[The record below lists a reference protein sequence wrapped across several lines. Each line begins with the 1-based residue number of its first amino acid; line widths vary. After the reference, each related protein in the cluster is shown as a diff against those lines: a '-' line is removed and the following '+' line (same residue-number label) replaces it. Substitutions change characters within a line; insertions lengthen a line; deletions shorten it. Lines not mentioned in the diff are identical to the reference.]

1 MRTRLA
7 VLFLFVILLGL
18 LLLLRRSLSPQDA
31 NSAGRSK
38 QAVAAVAA
46 QSVSGG
52 DSAKQP
58 VAVVVGQTIYE
69 NELLPAIQAQLMTLR
84 SQEYELKRKALDT
97 VIEQKLLEAEAK
109 KRGIST
115 DKLLEQVA
123 KITDPTDAE
132 LQAYYLAQADRFAR
146 PFEEVKGQLREGLQ
160 QAKIQRARLEFLKRL
175 RATAGVT
182 ILLSVPKLEV
192 AYDPARLRGNPSAPV
207 IIVEFSDFQCP
218 FCRQVQPTLREL
230 LAKYPGRLSLAYRDY
245 PLRQIHPQAQLAA
258 EASRCAVEQ
267 GKFWEY
273 HDLLFNSP
281 NLDREALREH
291 ARALKLNEK
300 QFDSCLAAG
309 KYRPGVEQDFQE
321 GTRVGISGT
330 PGFFINGIPLS
341 GAQPLESFVRVID
354 EELGRKR

>member
-7 VLFLFVILLGL
+7 VLFLFVILLG

-38 QAVAAVAA
+38 QAVAAVAG

-58 VAVVVGQTIYE
+58 VAVVAGQTIYE
-69 NELLPAIQAQLMTLR
+69 NELLPTIQAQLMALR
-84 SQEYELKRKALDT
+84 SQEYDLKRKALDT
-97 VIEQKLLEAEAK
+97 VIEQRLLEAEAK

-115 DKLLEQVA
+115 DKLLEQLA
-123 KITDPTDAE
+123 KIPDPTDAE
-132 LQAYYLAQADRFAR
+132 VEAYYLAQKDRLAR
-146 PFEEVKGQLREGLQ
+146 PFEDVKGQLREGLK
-160 QAKIQRARLEFLKRL
+160 QAKIQRARQEFLKRL
-175 RATAGVT
+175 RATSGVT
-182 ILLSVPKLEV
+182 ILLSLPRVDV
-192 AYDPARLRGNPSAPV
+192 ASDRARLRGNPSAPV

-230 LAKYPGRLSLAYRDY
+230 LAKYAGRVSLAYRDF
-245 PLRQIHPQAQLAA
+245 PLQQIHPQAQLAA

-273 HDLLFNSP
+273 HDLLFNST
-281 NLDREALREH
+281 NLDRGTLLEH
-291 ARALKLNEK
+291 ARALKLNQK

-309 KYRPGVEQDFQE
+309 KYTAGVEQDFQE
-321 GTRVGISGT
+321 GTRAGISGT

-341 GAQPLESFVRVID
+341 GAQPLESFARLID
-354 EELGRKR
+354 EELARKR